1 MLWVCLIGATDRG
14 SYFFAMRF
22 SPSRKR
28 GTASGTRGIRY
39 GTARAMVVGG
49 GGGGLG

>member
-28 GTASGTRGIRY
+28 GTSGTRGIRY
-39 GTARAMVVGG
+39 GTAGAMVVGG
-49 GGGGLG
+49 RVGGLG